1 MTLEEIV
8 QILGSLCSK
17 MFVVRRDLKEASS
30 VAKIYRDYVIELWD
44 VDTKNPKNNRC
55 ILSEHEIGQWT
66 DRNKD
71 DLVKSVELKFMEQL
85 LRNIKN
91 GSYE

>member
-8 QILGSLCSK
+8 QILSRLCDK
-17 MFVVRRDLKEASS
+17 MFIIHRDLKEASS
-30 VAKIYRDYVIELWD
+30 VAKVYKDYVIELWEID
-44 VDTKNPKNNRC
+44 IKNPKNNRC
-55 ILSEHEIGQWT
+55 ILSDHEIGQWT

-71 DLVKSVELKFMEQL
+71 DLVKNVELKFMEEL

>member
-1 MTLEEIV
+1 MALEEIV
-8 QILGSLCSK
+8 QVLSKLCDK
-17 MFVVRRDLKEASS
+17 MFIIRRDLKEASS
-30 VAKIYRDYVIELWD
+30 VAKVYRDYIIELWEID
-44 VDTKNPKNNRC
+44 IKNPKNNRC
-55 ILSEHEIGQWT
+55 ILSDHEIGQWT
-66 DRNKD
+66 DKNKD

>member
-1 MTLEEIV
+1 MTLEEIIQV
-8 QILGSLCSK
+8 LSKLCNK

-30 VAKIYRDYVIELWD
+30 VAKVYRDYIIELWE
-44 VDTKNPKNNRC
+44 VDTNDSKNNKC

-66 DRNKD
+66 DKNKD
-71 DLVKSVELKFMEQL
+71 DLIKNVELKFIEEL

-91 GSYE
+91 GRYE

>member
-1 MTLEEIV
+1 
-8 QILGSLCSK
+8 

-55 ILSEHEIGQWT
+55 ILSEHKIGQWT

-71 DLVKSVELKFMEQL
+71 DFVKSVELKFMEQL

>member
-8 QILGSLCSK
+8 QILSRLCDK
-17 MFVVRRDLKEASS
+17 MFIIHRDLKEASS
-30 VAKIYRDYVIELWD
+30 VAKVYKDYVIELWKID
-44 VDTKNPKNNRC
+44 IKNPKNNKC
-55 ILSEHEIGQWT
+55 ILSDHEIGQWT
-66 DRNKD
+66 DKNKD
-71 DLVKSVELKFMEQL
+71 DLVKNVELKFIEEL

>member
-8 QILGSLCSK
+8 NIVGDLSSK

-30 VAKIYRDYVIELWD
+30 VAKVYRDYIIELWD
-44 VDTKNPKNNRC
+44 IDIKNPKNNKC
-55 ILSEHEIGQWT
+55 ILSEHEVGQWS

-71 DLVKSVELKFMEQL
+71 DLVKNVELKFTKQL
-85 LRNIKN
+85 LRDIKN
-91 GSYE
+91 GNYE

>member
-1 MTLEEIV
+1 MTLEEII
-8 QILGSLCSK
+8 QILGNLCNRK
-17 MFVVRRDLKEASS
+17 FVVRRDLKEASS
-30 VAKIYRDYVIELWD
+30 VAKVYRDYIIELWD
-44 VDTKNPKNNRC
+44 IDIQNSKNNKC
-55 ILSEHEIGQWT
+55 ILSEHQVGQWT

-71 DLVKSVELKFMEQL
+71 ELVHNVELKFIEQV

>member
-1 MTLEEIV
+1 MTLEEITQV
-8 QILGSLCSK
+8 LSKLCDK
-17 MFVVRRDLKEASS
+17 MFVIRRDLKEASS
-30 VAKIYRDYVIELWD
+30 VAKIYKDYIIELWSID
-44 VDTKNPKNNRC
+44 IKNPKNNKC

-66 DRNKD
+66 DKNKD
-71 DLVKSVELKFMEQL
+71 ELTKRVELNFIEQL

>member
-1 MTLEEIV
+1 MTLEEIIQV
-8 QILGSLCSK
+8 LGKLCSK

-30 VAKIYRDYVIELWD
+30 VAKVYRDYIIELWE
-44 VDTKNPKNNRC
+44 VDTNDSKNNKC

-66 DRNKD
+66 DKNKD
-71 DLVKSVELKFMEQL
+71 DLIKHVELKFIEEL

-91 GSYE
+91 GRYE

>member
-1 MTLEEIV
+1 
-8 QILGSLCSK
+8 

-30 VAKIYRDYVIELWD
+30 VAKVYRDYIIELWEVNTND
-44 VDTKNPKNNRC
+44 SKKNRC

-66 DRNKD
+66 DKNKD
-71 DLVKSVELKFMEQL
+71 DLIKNVELKFIEEL

-91 GSYE
+91 GRYE